1 MKKILAIGFAA
12 VGAALIADNAM
23 AADTGIWTTLNITG
37 TVADNVTLSVE
48 EELRF
53 GDIVDP
59 TLAQQRTDLSLGF
72 GVNEVLGVSAGYINT
87 SDGEHRPYVGMGL
100 ALLRGNINIDSASA
114 VELSGFDTLFA
125 RTSLAATTNVS
136 GLTLG
141 ISDEIRVN
149 MDGLV
154 QNRASLGVSR
164 NINNNMSVTAYYM
177 LNSTGTDLSNT
188 GHIAGL
194 GLNIS
199 L

>member
-1 MKKILAIGFAA
+1 MAIL
-12 VGAALIADNAM
+12 
-23 AADTGIWTTLNITG
+23 
-37 TVADNVTLSVE
+37 
-48 EELRF
+48 
-53 GDIVDP
+53 
-59 TLAQQRTDLSLGF
+59 LA
-72 GVNEVLGVSAGYINT
+72 
-87 SDGEHRPYVGMGL
+87 
-100 ALLRGNINIDSASA
+100 IDSASA

-154 QNRASLGVSR
+154 HNRASLGVSR